1 MENMSDALRI
11 SFAVLVF
18 VIALTITFT
27 LISHAKKTSDIVLT
41 ASDKTTLY
49 TYNGDDPSNPQGYSS
64 GTNRTVGVP
73 QVISTL
79 YRHYK
84 ESLCVTIDL
93 GGGNVTVF
101 NQDLENGAKNEED
114 IEKELGEY
122 IQNNLKTLTGTP
134 QFLEEFVEVPIS
146 GIYDTSAEDG
156 TEIVLSSGGKKVYIK
171 YTLH

>member
-27 LISHAKKTSDIVLT
+27 LIAHAKKTSDIVLT

-49 TYNGDDPSNPQGYSS
+49 TYDYSS
-64 GTNRTVGVP
+64 DINRTVGVS

-79 YRHYK
+79 YRYYK

-93 GGGNVTVF
+93 GGSNVTVF
-101 NQDLENGAKNEED
+101 NQDYEDNAKMTED

-122 IQNNLKTLTGTP
+122 IQRNLETLPDTTE
-134 QFLEEFVEVPIS
+134 FSEEFVEVPIS
-146 GIYDTSAEDG
+146 GIYDTAEDG
-156 TEIVLSSGGKKVYIK
+156 TEIILSSGGKKVYIK
-171 YTLH
+171 YTKK

>member
-27 LISHAKKTSDIVLT
+27 LIAHAKKTSDIVLT

-64 GTNRTVGVP
+64 GRNRTVGVS

-79 YRHYK
+79 YRYYK

-93 GGGNVTVF
+93 GGPDVTVF
-101 NQDLENGAKNEED
+101 NQDYEDTAKMTED

-122 IQNNLKTLTGTP
+122 IQDNLETLPDTTE
-134 QFLEEFVEVPIS
+134 FSEEFVEVPIS
-146 GIYDTSAEDG
+146 GIYDTAEDG
-156 TEIVLSSGGKKVYIK
+156 TEIILSSGGKKVYIT
-171 YTLH
+171 YTKK